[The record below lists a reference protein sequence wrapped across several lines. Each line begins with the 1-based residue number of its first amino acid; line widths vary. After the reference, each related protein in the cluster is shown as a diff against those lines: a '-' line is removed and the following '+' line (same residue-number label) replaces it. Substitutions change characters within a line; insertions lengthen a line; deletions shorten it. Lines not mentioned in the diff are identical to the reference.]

1 MEHIKSQLK
10 QLKAI
15 APDREFA
22 ARAKLQILGETRA
35 PSFALPRVSLPHTIS
50 WGWLGAGLTTAL
62 VAIVMVIPLAF
73 PEPTFSASLNAEN
86 IANEYGNLP
95 INIQLKEISYEQRVN
110 QTIASALTEV
120 SDTKVKHLNADILKT
135 EQAETMLPESS
146 TTDVDAMLQQI
157 MN

>member
-15 APDREFA
+15 TPDRDFA
-22 ARAKLQILGETRA
+22 ARAKLQILGGERQTVVA
-35 PSFALPRVSLPHTIS
+35 ALPRFSVSRSS
-50 WGWLGAGLTTAL
+50 WAWLGAGLSTAL
-62 VAIVMVIPLAF
+62 IAVVMMIPLAF
-73 PEPTFSASLNAEN
+73 PEQTYASLNVEN

-95 INIQLKEISYEQRVN
+95 INIQLKEISYEQNVN
-110 QTIASALTEV
+110 QTIATALTEV
-120 SDTKVKHLNADILKT
+120 SDTKIKHLNTEILKT
-135 EQAETMLPESS
+135 EQAETLLPESS

>member
-15 APDREFA
+15 TPDRDFA
-22 ARAKLQILGETRA
+22 ARAKLQILGGERPAIVT
-35 PSFALPRVSLPHTIS
+35 LPHFSMSRSS
-50 WGWLGAGLTTAL
+50 WAWIGAGLSIAL
-62 VAIVMVIPLAF
+62 IAVVMMIPLAF
-73 PEPTFSASLNAEN
+73 PEQTYASLDVGN

-95 INIQLKEISYEQRVN
+95 INIQLKEISYEQNVN
-110 QTIASALTEV
+110 RTIATALTEV
-120 SDTKVKHLNADILKT
+120 SDTKATHLNAEILKT
-135 EQAETMLPESS
+135 EQAQTALPESS